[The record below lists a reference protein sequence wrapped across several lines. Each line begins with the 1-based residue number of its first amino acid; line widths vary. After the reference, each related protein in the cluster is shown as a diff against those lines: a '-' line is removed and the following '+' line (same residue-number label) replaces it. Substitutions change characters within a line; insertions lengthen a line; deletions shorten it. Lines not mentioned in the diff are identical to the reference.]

1 MREPDLVFEF
11 QTRNGWLWQVT
22 GWRGGLGLDLGQ
34 GRMEV
39 RAIADRSAIQPT
51 PWGVPI
57 RPAAQMIMD
66 EAADPQVTVNGI
78 IDWLE
83 EIAA

>member
-11 QTRNGWLWQVT
+11 QTHHPRLWTVMGWSRRRIPCK
-22 GWRGGLGLDLGQ
+22 GC
-34 GRMEV
+34 GRAMEV
-39 RAIADRSAIQPT
+39 RA
-51 PWGVPI
+51 VPK
-57 RPAAQMIMD
+57 PATGLDWIHPSGQLFID

-83 EIAA
+83 ELP